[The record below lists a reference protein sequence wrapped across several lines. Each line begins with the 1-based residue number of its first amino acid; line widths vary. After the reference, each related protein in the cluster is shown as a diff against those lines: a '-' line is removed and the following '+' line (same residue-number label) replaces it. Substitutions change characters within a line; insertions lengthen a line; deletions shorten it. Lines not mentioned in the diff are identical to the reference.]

1 MKVTFLGTGAA
12 DWDIRAFRDGE
23 FFRRNSSILINDD
36 LLVDPN
42 GHILHFAEKNGTP
55 DLFKNVKNIIVTH
68 SHGDHFVP
76 ETVARLCVGTDC
88 TVWADPACK
97 RKLIRVLGEE
107 TAAKIRFVET
117 KRNRDYEIGSYKVT
131 SLRSN
136 HATED
141 PDEDTRLYLIEQEG
155 RILYYGCDSAWIP
168 TVSWNVIRE
177 RPINAMVLE
186 LTCGE
191 TATYD
196 WRIFEHNTPE
206 MLDIM
211 LTMFKKYNLFA
222 PDVKYYVSHLARTL
236 HTDHEGLVEYLKP
249 RGVTPAYDGFSFE
262 V

>member
-12 DWDIRAFRDGE
+12 DWDIRAYRDGE

-42 GHILHFAEKNGTP
+42 SHIFHFAEKNGTP

-68 SHGDHFVP
+68 SHGDHFDP
-76 ETVARLCVGTDC
+76 WTVVELCHRYGC
-88 TVWADPACK
+88 TLWADRMCMN
-97 RKLIRVLGEE
+97 KLTLLVGEQMAALVNFKE
-107 TAAKIRFVET
+107 TFI
-117 KRNRDYEIGSYKVT
+117 NRDYWFDGYKVT
-131 SLRSN
+131 PLRAN
-136 HATED
+136 HATEL
-141 PDEDTRLYLIEQEG
+141 PDETPRIYLVEKDG

-168 TVSWNVIRE
+168 TTSWNVIRE
-177 RPINAMVLE
+177 KPVNAMVLE

>member
-12 DWDIRAFRDGE
+12 DWDIRAYRDGE

-42 GHILHFAEKNGTP
+42 SHIFHFADKNGTP

-68 SHGDHFVP
+68 SHGDHFTP
-76 ETVARLCVGTDC
+76 ETVEKLCVGKDC
-88 TVWADPACK
+88 RIWADPACK

-107 TAAKIRFVET
+107 TAAKINFVET
-117 KRNRDYEIGSYKVT
+117 KRNRDYEIGDYKVT

-141 PDEDTRLYLIEQEG
+141 PDEDTRLYLIEQDG

-177 RPINAMVLE
+177 KPVNAMVLE

>member
-12 DWDIRAFRDGE
+12 DWDIGAFVPGQ
-23 FFRRNSSILINDD
+23 FHRRFSSVLINDD
-36 LLVDPN
+36 LLVDP
-42 GHILHFAEKNGTP
+42 GPHIFHFCEQNGTP
-55 DLFKNVKNIIVTH
+55 DLLDGVKNIIVTH
-68 SHGDHFVP
+68 SHGDHFTP
-76 ETVARLCVGTDC
+76 ETVAKLCVGKDC

-107 TAAKIRFVET
+107 TAAKINFVET
-117 KRNRDYEIGSYKVT
+117 VRNRDYEIGGYKVT

-141 PDEDTRLYLIEQEG
+141 PDEDTRLYLIEENG

-177 RPINAMVLE
+177 KPVNAMVLE

-206 MLDIM
+206 MLEIM

-236 HTDHEGLVEYLKP
+236 HTDHEGLVKYLEP
-249 RGVTPAYDGFSFE
+249 MGVTPAYDGFSFE

>member
-12 DWDIRAFRDGE
+12 DWDIHAYVPGQFH
-23 FFRRNSSILINDD
+23 RRFSSILINDD
-36 LLVDPN
+36 LLVDP
-42 GHILHFAEKNGTP
+42 GPHIFHFCEQNGTP
-55 DLFKNVKNIIVTH
+55 DLLDGVKNIIVTH
-68 SHGDHFVP
+68 SHGDHFTP
-76 ETVARLCVGTDC
+76 ETVVRLCVGKDC

-97 RKLIRVLGEE
+97 RKLIRMLGEE
-107 TAAKIRFVET
+107 TAAEIKFVET
-117 KRNRDYEIGSYKVT
+117 KRNRDYEIGGYKVT

-141 PDEDTRLYLIEQEG
+141 PDEDTRLYLIEQDG

-177 RPINAMVLE
+177 KPVNAMVLE

>member
-42 GHILHFAEKNGTP
+42 GHIFHFAEKNGTP

-141 PDEDTRLYLIEQEG
+141 PDEDTRLYLVEQEG

-211 LTMFKKYNLFA
+211 LTMFRKYNLFA
-222 PDVKYYVSHLARTL
+222 PDVKYYVSHLALTL
-236 HTDHEGLVEYLKP
+236 HTDHEGLVKYLEP
-249 RGVTPAYDGFSFE
+249 RGVVPAFDGFSFE

>member
-12 DWDIRAFRDGE
+12 DWDIRAYRDGE

-42 GHILHFAEKNGTP
+42 SHIFHFAEKNGTP

-68 SHGDHFVP
+68 SHGDHFTP
-76 ETVARLCVGTDC
+76 ETVEKLCVGKDC
-88 TVWADPACK
+88 RIWADPACK
-97 RKLIRVLGEE
+97 RKLIRVLGEK
-107 TAAKIRFVET
+107 TAEKISFVET
-117 KRNRDYEIGSYKVT
+117 ARNRDYEIGGYKVT

-141 PDEDTRLYLIEQEG
+141 PDEDTRLYLIEENG

-177 RPINAMVLE
+177 KPVNAMVLE

>member
-12 DWDIRAFRDGE
+12 DWDIRAYRDGE

-42 GHILHFAEKNGTP
+42 SHIFHFAEKNGTP

-68 SHGDHFVP
+68 SHGDHFTP
-76 ETVARLCVGTDC
+76 ETVEKLCVGKDC
-88 TVWADPACK
+88 RIWADPACK

-107 TAAKIRFVET
+107 TAEKISFVET
-117 KRNRDYEIGSYKVT
+117 ARNRDYEIGGYKVT

-141 PDEDTRLYLIEQEG
+141 PDEDTRLYLIEENG
-155 RILYYGCDSAWIP
+155 RILFYGCDSAWIP

-177 RPINAMVLE
+177 KPVNAMVLE

-236 HTDHEGLVEYLKP
+236 HTDHEGLTEYLKP
-249 RGVTPAYDGFSFE
+249 MGVTPAYDGFSFE

>member
-12 DWDIRAFRDGE
+12 DWDIRTFRDGE

-42 GHILHFAEKNGTP
+42 GHIFHFAEKNGTP

-177 RPINAMVLE
+177 RPISAMVLE

>member
-12 DWDIRAFRDGE
+12 DWDINAYVPGAFH
-23 FFRRNSSILINDD
+23 RRFSSVLINDD
-36 LLVDPN
+36 LLIDP
-42 GHILHFAEKNGTP
+42 GPHVFHFCETDGTP
-55 DLFKNVKNIIVTH
+55 DLTDNVKNILVTH
-68 SHGDHFVP
+68 SHGDHFNSA
-76 ETVARLCVGTDC
+76 TVARLCVGKDC
-88 TVWADPACK
+88 TLWADPACM
-97 RKLIRVLGEE
+97 RKLIRELGEE

-117 KRNRDYEIGSYKVT
+117 KRNRDYEIGCYKVT

-141 PDEDTRLYLIEQEG
+141 PDEDTRIYLIEEDG
-155 RILYYGCDSAWIP
+155 RILFYGCDSAWIP

-177 RPINAMVLE
+177 RPVNAMVLE

-211 LTMFKKYNLFA
+211 LTMFRKYNLFA

-236 HTDHEGLVEYLKP
+236 HTDHEGLTEYLKP
-249 RGVTPAYDGFSFE
+249 MGVTPAFDGFSFE

>member
-12 DWDIRAFRDGE
+12 DWDIRAYRDGE

-42 GHILHFAEKNGTP
+42 SHIFHFAEKNGTP

-68 SHGDHFVP
+68 SHGDHFTP
-76 ETVARLCVGTDC
+76 ETVEKLCVGKDC
-88 TVWADPACK
+88 RIWADPACK

-107 TAAKIRFVET
+107 TAEKISFVET
-117 KRNRDYEIGSYKVT
+117 ARNRDYEIGGYKVT

-141 PDEDTRLYLIEQEG
+141 PDEDTRLYLIEENG

-168 TVSWNVIRE
+168 TVSWNIIRE
-177 RPINAMVLE
+177 KPVNAMVLE

-236 HTDHEGLVEYLKP
+236 HTDHEGLTEYLKP

>member
-222 PDVKYYVSHLARTL
+222 LDVKYYVSHLARTL

>member
-12 DWDIRAFRDGE
+12 DWDINAYVPGTFH
-23 FFRRNSSILINDD
+23 RRFSSVLIHDD
-36 LLVDPN
+36 LLIDP
-42 GHILHFAEKNGTP
+42 GPHVFHFCETEGTP
-55 DLFKNVKNIIVTH
+55 DLLNNVQNIIVTH
-68 SHGDHFVP
+68 SHGDHFNSA
-76 ETVARLCVGTDC
+76 TVARLCVGKDC
-88 TVWADPACK
+88 TLWADPACM
-97 RKLIRVLGEE
+97 RKLIRELGEE
-107 TAAKIRFVET
+107 TAAKIKFVET
-117 KRNRDYEIGSYKVT
+117 KRNRDYEIGGYRVT

-141 PDEDTRLYLIEQEG
+141 PDEDTRLYLIEQDG

-177 RPINAMVLE
+177 RPVNAMVLE

-211 LTMFKKYNLFA
+211 LTMFRKYNLFA
-222 PDVKYYVSHLARTL
+222 TDVKYYVSHLARTL
-236 HTDHEGLVEYLKP
+236 HTDHKGLVKYLEP
-249 RGVTPAYDGFSFE
+249 RGVVPAYDGFSFE

>member
-1 MKVTFLGTGAA
+1 MELLFLGTGAA
-12 DWDIRAFRDGE
+12 DWDINAYVPGQFH
-23 FFRRNSSILINDD
+23 RRFSSALINDD
-36 LLVDPN
+36 LLIDP
-42 GHILHFAEKNGTP
+42 GPHIFHFCEQNGTP
-55 DLFKNVKNIIVTH
+55 PLLDGVKNIIVTH
-68 SHGDHFVP
+68 SHGDHFTP
-76 ETVARLCVGTDC
+76 ETVAKLCVGKDC
-88 TVWADPACK
+88 TLWADPACQ
-97 RKLIRVLGEE
+97 RKLIRELGDE
-107 TAAKIRFVET
+107 TAARIKFVET

-141 PDEDTRLYLIEQEG
+141 PDEDTRLYLIEQDG

-177 RPINAMVLE
+177 KPVNAMVLE

-206 MLDIM
+206 MLEIM
-211 LTMFKKYNLFA
+211 LTMFRKYKLFA

-236 HTDHEGLVEYLKP
+236 HTDHEGLVKYLEP
-249 RGVTPAYDGFSFE
+249 MGVTPAYDGFSFE

>member
-12 DWDIRAFRDGE
+12 DWDINAYSPEQFY
-23 FFRRNSSILINDD
+23 RRCSSILINDD
-36 LLVDPN
+36 LLVDPGPN
-42 GHILHFAEKNGTP
+42 IFHFCETNGTP
-55 DLFKNVKNIIVTH
+55 DLLDGVKNIIVTH
-68 SHGDHFVP
+68 SHWDHFNSAV
-76 ETVARLCVGTDC
+76 TARLCMDKGC
-88 TVWADPACK
+88 TLWADPACM
-97 RKLIRVLGEE
+97 RKLIRDLGEE
-107 TAAKIRFVET
+107 TAAKIHFVET
-117 KRNRDYEIGSYKVT
+117 KRNRDYAIGGYTVT
-131 SLRSN
+131 SLRGN

-141 PDEDTRLYLIEQEG
+141 PDEDTRIYLIEEGG
-155 RILYYGCDSAWIP
+155 RILFYGCDSAWIP
-168 TVSWNVIRE
+168 TVSWNVIRGKAV
-177 RPINAMVLE
+177 NAMVLE

-236 HTDHEGLVEYLKP
+236 HTDHEGLVKYLEP
-249 RGVTPAYDGFSFE
+249 REVTPAYDGFSFE

>member
-12 DWDIRAFRDGE
+12 DWDIGAYRDGE

-42 GHILHFAEKNGTP
+42 GHIFHFAEKNGTP

-97 RKLIRVLGEE
+97 HKLIRVLGEE

-141 PDEDTRLYLIEQEG
+141 PDEDTRLYLIEQDG

>member
-76 ETVARLCVGTDC
+76 ETVARLCIGTDC